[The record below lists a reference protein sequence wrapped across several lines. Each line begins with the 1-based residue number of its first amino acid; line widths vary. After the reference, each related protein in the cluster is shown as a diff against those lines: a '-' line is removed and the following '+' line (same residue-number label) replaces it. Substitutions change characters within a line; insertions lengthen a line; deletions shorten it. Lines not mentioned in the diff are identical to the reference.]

1 MKLSELQREL
11 IEAARRQ
18 TPNDAVPYA
27 FEKRVMARIR
37 SMPAVS
43 AWSLWG
49 RLLWKAAASS
59 VVITVLCGVWSFSS
73 IKHSEAENFSTAFE
87 TAVYASFNQHV
98 EDTW

>member
-11 IEAARRQ
+11 IETARSQ
-18 TPNDAVPYA
+18 APSDAVPYA

-37 SMPAVS
+37 SIPPVS
-43 AWSLWG
+43 EWSLWG
-49 RLLWKAAASS
+49 RMLWKAAASS
-59 VVITVLCGVWSFSS
+59 VVITVLCGMWSFSA
-73 IKHSEAENFSTAFE
+73 IRHSDDESFSAAFE